1 MKGKLQEKSHLPLSK
16 TGWKLQS
23 ILTVGSA
30 KVRVFVRSQRVYRRG
45 NGGGSKLLSGH
56 AHRKHGI
63 RRKPDI
69 EGFLYSIPL
78 TSCLTLED
86 LNDPIFKS
94 SLRTQLY
101 MNP

>member
-23 ILTVGSA
+23 ISTVGSA
-30 KVRVFVRSQRVYRRG
+30 KVRVFVRSQGVYRRG
-45 NGGGSKLLSGH
+45 NGGGNLSCYQGH
-56 AHRKHGI
+56 ADRKHGI

-78 TSCLTLED
+78 TSCL
-86 LNDPIFKS
+86 IHFGGFK
-94 SLRTQLY
+94 
-101 MNP
+101 